1 MAGNVPSKTRA
12 HVMRMLAGGLF
23 GAVGAGLFLTV
34 AGKSN
39 LDLGDPATMLPVVA
53 GLSYGLM
60 GLAVGVGALAPGAGA
75 RFLNVE
81 DADEIREQKRSLVP
95 SAIVCMLIGAFLL
108 ILTAS
113 SSLAAT
119 IGRDAVALLAI
130 GALAAVVLITV
141 ATRGR
146 ADELIRRISAEASA
160 LALHTALVVLGA
172 WAVLAQLGYV
182 GWMSP
187 LSLIAGLAML
197 ELVSIFAVSAARG
210 LMSPR

>member
-39 LDLGDPATMLPVVA
+39 LDLGDPGTMLPVVA

-60 GLAVGVGALAPGAGA
+60 GLAVGPGASA

-95 SAIVCMLIGAFLL
+95 SAIVCILIGAFLL

-113 SSLAAT
+113 SSLAAS

-130 GALAAVVLITV
+130 GALAAVVVITV

-197 ELVSIFAVSAARG
+197 ELASIFAVSAARG